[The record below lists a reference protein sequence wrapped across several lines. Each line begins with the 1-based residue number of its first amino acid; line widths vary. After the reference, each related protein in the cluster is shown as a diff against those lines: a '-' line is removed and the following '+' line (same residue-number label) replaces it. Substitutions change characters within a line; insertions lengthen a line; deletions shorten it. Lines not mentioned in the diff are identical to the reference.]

1 MGRVCL
7 ELESWGPD
15 RTLWSPDLILRQWR
29 PGMVREQEVA
39 PPNSHLGRSV
49 FHQKASG
56 WWGREGALS
65 GDFAVGQGR
74 GQG

>member
-1 MGRVCL
+1 MARAGKLASRPYFVVPGLDPEAVEMVC
-7 ELESWGPD
+7 
-15 RTLWSPDLILRQWR
+15 
-29 PGMVREQEVA
+29 EQEVA
-39 PPNSHLGRSV
+39 PPNSRLGRSV